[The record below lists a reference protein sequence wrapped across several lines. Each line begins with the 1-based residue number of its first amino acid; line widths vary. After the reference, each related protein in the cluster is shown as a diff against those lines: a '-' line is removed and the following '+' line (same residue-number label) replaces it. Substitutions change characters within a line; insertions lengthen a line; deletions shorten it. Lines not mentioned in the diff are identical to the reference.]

1 MHRKIYLYMMT
12 ALCAANAQADL
23 PLSLEGIS
31 SEEHRIKLGLSMTY
45 HNRNADIYTQ
55 GSNYF
60 LTPQNTLIEIPT
72 RLQTGKQNTDILY
85 GNLGFQYGLSQDT
98 EIYTN
103 LGAFWQ
109 QNRYSL
115 NNRNLSESKNELSEI
130 TLGLNHVLLRDGAN
144 PMLIGVVETA
154 ALEKIG
160 GERHHGKSWFV
171 GINAYKSIDPVVF
184 SLNTGYRFHLKHN
197 DNYRLG
203 NYWLIRPGVSFAA
216 NDRVSFNAKLQWI
229 GKQGD
234 RINGIKQTFETNSR
248 ASIGVGY
255 AVSSQTS
262 LSADAQWHL
271 SGNEGSNITFAL
283 QHRF

>member
-1 MHRKIYLYMMT
+1 MRRKICLPMVA
-12 ALCAANAQADL
+12 ALCTITAQAEL
-23 PLSLEGIS
+23 PLSLEGVS
-31 SEEHRIKLGLSMTY
+31 PQQRRMKLGLSMTY
-45 HNRNADIYTQ
+45 YNRNADVYTQ

-72 RLQTGKQNTDILY
+72 RLQTGEQNTDMLY
-85 GNLGFQYGLSQDT
+85 GNLSFQYGLSENT

-109 QNRYSL
+109 QNRYTM
-115 NNRNLSESKNELSEI
+115 NNLSLSDNKSELAEI

-160 GERHHGKSWFV
+160 GGTHHGKSWFV
-171 GINAYKSIDPVVF
+171 GINAYKAIDPVVF
-184 SLNTGYRFHLKHN
+184 SLNAGYRFHLKHN
-197 DNYRLG
+197 DDYRLG
-203 NYWLIRPGVSFAA
+203 NYWLVRPGVSFAA

-234 RINGIKQTFETNSR
+234 RINGTKQAFETNSR

-255 AVSSQTS
+255 AVSAQTS